1 MNVVL
6 LFSFGYRCGVFP
18 KNIDVLLSSNLFSG
32 RNDRIESKG
41 DSDLEP
47 VSLLFICSL
56 IRSIA
61 SEIFFLSSLEVSMN
75 EVNSFSSDCSL

>member
-1 MNVVL
+1 MDQTGVRT
-6 LFSFGYRCGVFP
+6 YDRCGVLP

-32 RNDRIESKG
+32 RNDRIESEG
-41 DSDLEP
+41 DSNLET

-61 SEIFFLSSLEVSMN
+61 SEVIFLSSLEVSMDD
-75 EVNSFSSDCSL
+75 VSVR